1 MAEIFASITKS
12 GSRNTMHD
20 VRFRPKPESR
30 NMAVSCMRNKSMP
43 YNLYYRNSL
52 IIVDQ
57 VVGQVS
63 QSINHKIIRVA

>member
-1 MAEIFASITKS
+1 
-12 GSRNTMHD
+12 MHD